1 MLKNI
6 ALMFVL
12 LLTPATVFA
21 QDAENVAI
29 APVAVVDESTPPQPV
44 AAGAVAM
51 VNQGCTNCG
60 QAATA
65 VSMGCG
71 SCDTGCDNG
80 CAQRAPRRRIL
91 TALKSN
97 KGDCCTPAPVADC
110 GCQTVSCARPVRT
123 GCNSCGTSA
132 PVYSTPVSA
141 GCGCSALVATPV
153 QSYVAAPSGCGV
165 QQVSYDAPA
174 DCDTSARPRLRL
186 FSGSVLR
193 NRR

>member
-29 APVAVVDESTPPQPV
+29 APVAVAAVDESTPPEPV

-51 VNQGCTNCG
+51 VSQGCTNCG
-60 QAATA
+60 QAATV

-71 SCDTGCDNG
+71 SCDTGCNND

-97 KGDCCTPAPVADC
+97 KSDCCTPAPVADC
-110 GCQTVSCARPVRT
+110 GCQTARFARPART
-123 GCNSCGTSA
+123 GCSSCGTSA
-132 PVYSTPVSA
+132 PVSA
-141 GCGCSALVATPV
+141 DCGCSALVATPV